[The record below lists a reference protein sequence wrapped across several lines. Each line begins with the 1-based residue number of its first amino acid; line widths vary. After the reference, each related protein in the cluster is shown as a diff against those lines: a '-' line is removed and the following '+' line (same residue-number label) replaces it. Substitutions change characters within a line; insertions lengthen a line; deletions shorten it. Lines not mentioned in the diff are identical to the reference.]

1 MAVAGQCLC
10 PECGTASG
18 EGKKD
23 IPGRPL
29 PGCGS
34 EHRENGAGEPRDGGG
49 PPRSGQ
55 RLPGPRAERRKAEG
69 ETPAGAFNIGTKA
82 TARPRCSF
90 FHEGKK
96 QVRPLF
102 LRVVE
107 RSLNRREGGAVI
119 ARRGRGDN
127 RKGSNDVLVTPLE
140 ISGRDD

>member
-1 MAVAGQCLC
+1 MLSLFPEKGILRAGM
-10 PECGTASG
+10 
-18 EGKKD
+18 KKD
-23 IPGRPL
+23 RRR
-29 PGCGS
+29 GS
-34 EHRENGAGEPRDGGG
+34 RAPFFLGGELL
-49 PPRSGQ
+49 SVHV
-55 RLPGPRAERRKAEG
+55 ERRR
-69 ETPAGAFNIGTKA
+69 
-82 TARPRCSF
+82 ARPRCSF